1 MVCIT
6 VAFNLDQQRWTRAFD
21 VEWGSTIW
29 QLKEQM
35 LSPEGTREDAEAFE
49 LQRLGRRVPDTEK
62 VYQEHTLDFEYLGPE
77 EGARRARQETQD
89 LEQWERQKAEEE
101 AARRSRPKPAPEAP
115 AAGPAKPKEALPFD
129 TAPVVKAAPP
139 LPAGEHEITIT
150 IDRSMDLK
158 TSVTV
163 QGGSNVLAVKERLS
177 ATDPTGQ
184 MNVASFGLG
193 IATGSEEPATAISDE
208 VVLTEKHLQLEITEP
223 YVETAESRANAPMP
237 YTPATRPKVEPTP
250 PPPPRWEVVGGGDK
264 GGILVRKGKEVTSP
278 AEESRLAHGALVQ
291 ELELDGERLHYRRL
305 TGSGPEAGWVSVRL
319 KDGKDLLVRTE
330 KRPPEEPAPPAEEA
344 LGPLAPPP
352 EGTWRVLYHDVPGRG
367 QQLRLLF
374 IFTGTPFED
383 RRLQEPDGVNAY
395 KSAAAGDASPLAFDF
410 VPIVQHGG
418 LSVSTTAGAMQYAG
432 EVLGLIEDDLDAR
445 ARAVMTV
452 VASES
457 MRNEVFYPA
466 YGTMM
471 KMRSRLRKYPPEP
484 YERWLGHFERLLHSS
499 AAEGNRGPGPF
510 LLGPRL
516 CYADLA
522 LYDCLT
528 SIWDLGCFGQDEA
541 ERARKF
547 PQLCALVEAVDKSP
561 SLASYGRPH
570 ARDLEAKLPA

>member
-1 MVCIT
+1 LAQAGPPAQRCCCFPPGVEMVCIT

-264 GGILVRKGKEVTSP
+264 GGILVREGEATKSTQLPE
-278 AEESRLAHGALVQ
+278 RLATGAVVQ
-291 ELELDGERLHYRRL
+291 ELEVVGERLHYWKL
-305 TGSGPEAGWVSVRL
+305 WGDGPETGWVSLSLSGR
-319 KDGKDLLVRTE
+319 DLLVRKEPSVEELFTLDKALDLQE
-330 KRPPEEPAPPAEEA
+330 ELMAGYAQPEFQQA
-344 LGPLAPPP
+344 LDGLWQEFP
-352 EGTWRVLYHDVPGRG
+352 EGKGFKFMKR
-367 QQLRLLF
+367 
-374 IFTGTPFED
+374 
-383 RRLQEPDGVNAY
+383 
-395 KSAAAGDASPLAFDF
+395 
-410 VPIVQHGG
+410 
-418 LSVSTTAGAMQYAG
+418 
-432 EVLGLIEDDLDAR
+432 
-445 ARAVMTV
+445 
-452 VASES
+452 
-457 MRNEVFYPA
+457 RNEIFLTVQSVVLPK
-466 YGTMM
+466 YGFEGSGAGIMHMM
-471 KMRSRLRKYPPEP
+471 RAFAPHQVPEVAWNNDQLNKLLR
-484 YERWLGHFERLLHSS
+484 
-499 AAEGNRGPGPF
+499 
-510 LLGPRL
+510 
-516 CYADLA
+516 
-522 LYDCLT
+522 
-528 SIWDLGCFGQDEA
+528 I
-541 ERARKF
+541 
-547 PQLCALVEAVDKSP
+547 
-561 SLASYGRPH
+561 
-570 ARDLEAKLPA
+570 